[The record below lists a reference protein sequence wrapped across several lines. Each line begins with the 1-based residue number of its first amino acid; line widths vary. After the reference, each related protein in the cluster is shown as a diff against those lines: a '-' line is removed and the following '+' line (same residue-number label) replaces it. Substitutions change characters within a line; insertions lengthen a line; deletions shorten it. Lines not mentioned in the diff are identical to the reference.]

1 MIDRNCLKKGD
12 KVLIVNSDYLRTRE
26 EKPEE
31 VYVTTLGKKYIGV
44 QSKDFEGKLYGPVEK
59 FYNDE
64 RMGKAEWGQKRL
76 FLGTIEEYEQEKEL
90 AKKTHDMYLYV
101 NCKVSETLGWE
112 KLEAIKAIIESDSV
126 ADAMDKISCMV
137 VNRKPEKSQEEQQ

>member
-12 KVLIVNSDYLRTRE
+12 KVLIVNSDYLGRRE

-76 FLGTIEEYEQEKEL
+76 FLGTVEEYEQEKEL
-90 AKKTHDMYLYV
+90 RKKTHDMYLSVYS
-101 NCKVSETLGWE
+101 KVGEHLGYE
-112 KLEAIKAIIESDSV
+112 KLEAIKTIIESGSV
-126 ADAMDKISCMV
+126 ADAIDKISGTV
-137 VNRKPEKSQEEQQ
+137 THYGPAKA

>member
-12 KVLIVNSDYLRTRE
+12 KVLIINSDFIRTRD

-44 QSKDFEGKLYGPVEK
+44 QPKDSDGKIYGAVNK

-64 RMGKAEWGQKRL
+64 RMGMTDWGQKRL
-76 FLGTIEEYEQEKEL
+76 FLGTVEEYEQ
-90 AKKTHDMYLYV
+90 AKKFAKKARDLYLSV
-101 NCKVSETLGWE
+101 HCKMSENLGWE
-112 KLEAIKAIIESDSV
+112 KLEAIKTIIESDSV
-126 ADAMDKISCMV
+126 SDAIDKISGMIGNCGQ
-137 VNRKPEKSQEEQQ
+137 EKA

>member
-1 MIDRNCLKKGD
+1 MIARNCLKKGD
-12 KVLIVNSDYLRTRE
+12 KVLIVNSDYLGRRE

-76 FLGTIEEYEQEKEL
+76 FLGTVEEYEQEKEL
-90 AKKTHDMYLYV
+90 AKKTHDLYLSVY
-101 NCKVSETLGWE
+101 CKIGETLGYE
-112 KLEAIKAIIESDSV
+112 KLEAIKAIIESNSV
-126 ADAMDKISCMV
+126 ADAIDKISGTV
-137 VNRKPEKSQEEQQ
+137 THYGPARA

>member
-12 KVLIVNSDYLRTRE
+12 KVLIVNSDYLGRRE

-44 QSKDFEGKLYGPVEK
+44 QSKDFNGEFYGVVKK

-64 RMGKAEWGQKRL
+64 HMGMTEWGQKRL
-76 FLGTIEEYEQEKEL
+76 FLGTVEEYEQEKEL
-90 AKKTHDMYLYV
+90 RKKTRDLYLSVYS
-101 NCKVSETLGWE
+101 KVDERLGYE
-112 KLEAIKAIIESDSV
+112 KLEAIKTIIESDSV
-126 ADAMDKISCMV
+126 SDAIDKIS
-137 VNRKPEKSQEEQQ
+137 NHLPAKARTETA